1 MRFSLY
7 QDRPLDLAG
16 LPELMERASYTLR
29 GIEVETSGTLVE
41 GNTLKVGATGEV
53 LPVRLGNLP
62 HLKGLVTVQATV
74 EGWETGAPVLVVT
87 KLTAATASSS

>member
-1 MRFSLY
+1 MRFRLY

-16 LPELMERASYTLR
+16 LPALMERANYTLR
-29 GIEVETSGTLVE
+29 GIELETSGTLVE
-41 GNTLKVGATGEV
+41 DDALKVGATGEV

-62 HLKGLVTVQATV
+62 HMKGWVTVRAKV

-87 KLTAATASSS
+87 KLTVATASSS